1 MDMKTFINKI
11 AGLVLGGSLM
21 AGFSCT
27 NLDET
32 VYEEYLVDDFF
43 QTEEEIL
50 AGLAPAYGGMRGLF
64 DLTFEIEEYM
74 GGNMI
79 SPTRG
84 QHWYEGGR
92 FWRVHTFQLD
102 PMDDLCTGP
111 WNYCFGGISTCNRLL
126 FILQDKEFP
135 NKEQFTAELK
145 MIRAYYYFYALE
157 MYGNIPWIDR
167 YDLEPGFLPQQETQ
181 PQIYEKLVKDILEN
195 VEFLSEEV
203 NTETYGRFT
212 KWAGYSLLARVYL
225 NAVYLKSESPEPETW
240 NSPEW
245 DKCIEACDQVI
256 ASGKFRLEND
266 FFANFVPN
274 NENSK
279 ENIFVVPY
287 DDVYALGFFLPLKGL
302 HYAHPGLFGT
312 KAQPW
317 NGMCMLPEFF
327 ESFDWGGEDKDG
339 DGLGDG
345 VFEDTD
351 GDGIKDV
358 LVPGENPD
366 LRWSKGFLFGPQ
378 LGKDGNMLLCSEE
391 SKGKG
396 LFLYPFAAANADG
409 DLESERE
416 VQFIHSWK
424 RSDGTIQKD
433 ELMGFNYKFA
443 NEYNGARLN
452 KYRFEEGGRADMNN
466 DLPIFRYAD
475 ILMMK
480 AECLFRKG
488 DKAGAA
494 ELINQVR
501 ERAFEKPKPIT
512 PEQLTADRM
521 FNEIRWEFYG
531 EMRARQDARR
541 FDKMS
546 TKGSF
551 GRPSYPSHKNDWMP
565 IPLEQLNANPN
576 LKQNPHDLM

>member
-358 LVPGENPD
+358 LAPGENPD
-366 LRWSKGFLFGPQ
+366 LRWSEGFLFGPQ

>member
-1 MDMKTFINKI
+1 MDMKTFISKI
-11 AGLVLGGSLM
+11 SGLIIGSFLLGS
-21 AGFSCT
+21 FSCT

-43 QTEEEIL
+43 KTEEEIL

-64 DLTFEIEEYM
+64 DLTFEIQEYM

-92 FWRVHTFQLD
+92 FWRAHTFQLD
-102 PMDDLCTGP
+102 PIDALCTGP

-135 NKEQFTAELK
+135 NKEQFLAELK
-145 MIRAYYYFYALE
+145 MIRSYYYFYALE

-181 PQIYEKLVKDILEN
+181 PEIYEKLVKDILEN

-203 NTETYGRFT
+203 NTQTYGRFT
-212 KWAGYSLLARVYL
+212 KWGGYALLARVYL
-225 NAVYLKSESPEPETW
+225 NAVYLKSKSPESDTW

-245 DKCIEACDQVI
+245 DKCIEACDKVI
-256 ASGKFRLEND
+256 ASGKYRLEND

-345 VFEDTD
+345 IFEDTD

-358 LVPGENPD
+358 LEPGENPD

-378 LGKDGNMLLCSEE
+378 IGKDGNMLLCSEE

-396 LFLYPFAAANADG
+396 LFLYPFAAKNADG

-416 VQFIHSWK
+416 VQFIHTWK
-424 RSDGTIQKD
+424 RADGTIQKD

-452 KYRFEEGGRADMNN
+452 KYQFEDGGRSDMNN

-488 DKAGAA
+488 DKAGAV

-501 ERAFEKPKPIT
+501 ERAFETPKPIT

-551 GRPSYPSHKNDWMP
+551 GRPSYPSHKNDLMP

>member
-1 MDMKTFINKI
+1 MNMKTWINKI
-11 AGLVLGGSLM
+11 AGWVLEGSLV
-21 AGFSCT
+21 ASISCT

-64 DLTFEIEEYM
+64 DLTFEIQEYM

-92 FWRVHTFQLD
+92 FWRAHTFQLD
-102 PMDDLCTGP
+102 PMDELCTGP

-135 NKEQFTAELK
+135 NKEQFIAELK
-145 MIRAYYYFYALE
+145 LIRSYYYFYALE

-167 YDLEPGFLPQQETQ
+167 YDLEPGFLPRQETQ

-225 NAVYLKSESPEPETW
+225 NAVYLKSESPEPQTW

-245 DKCIEACDQVI
+245 DKCIEACDKVI

-266 FFANFVPN
+266 FFANFVPH

-302 HYAHPGLFGT
+302 HYAHPGMFGT

-351 GDGIKDV
+351 GDGVKDV
-358 LVPGENPD
+358 LAPGENPD

-378 LGKDGNMLLCSEE
+378 IGKDGTMLLCSEE

-396 LFLYPFAAANADG
+396 LFLYPLAAKNAEG

-416 VQFIHSWK
+416 VQFIHAWK
-424 RSDGTIQKD
+424 RADGTIQKD

-452 KYRFEEGGRADMNN
+452 KYQFEDGGRADMNN

-488 DKAGAA
+488 DKAGAVA
-494 ELINQVR
+494 LINQVR
-501 ERAFEKPKPIT
+501 ERAFETPKPIT

-541 FDKMS
+541 FDRMS